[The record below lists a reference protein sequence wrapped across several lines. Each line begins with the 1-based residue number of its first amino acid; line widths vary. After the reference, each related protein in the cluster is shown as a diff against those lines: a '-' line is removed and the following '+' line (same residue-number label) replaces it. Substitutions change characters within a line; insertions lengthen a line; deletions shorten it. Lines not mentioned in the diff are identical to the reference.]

1 MSTTIQEQNGVS
13 ITRFAAGD
21 GRTAFQVTW
30 RSDSEDHLFDFVC
43 FNNLFEATKFAEL
56 LENRLVR

>member
-13 ITRFAAGD
+13 ITQFATGQ
-21 GRTAFQVTW
+21 GIAFQVTW